1 MPDSTVMLFVSVALI
16 ISLVGIEGAP
26 PTPPK
31 QDPEEWKF
39 AEKECKELD
48 AVFRPPGQPAYFSMI
63 DEYKY
68 YYYCK
73 GAKPNRVDCTPDLTD
88 KIC

>member
-1 MPDSTVMLFVSVALI
+1 M
-16 ISLVGIEGAP
+16 VGIEGAP

-39 AEKECKELD
+39 AEKECKEMD

-73 GAKPNRVDCTPDLTD
+73 GTKPNRVDCTPDITD
-88 KIC
+88 KICS